1 MVSQLR
7 RRATASRRAA
17 FVGALLVA
25 VGCGS
30 GHATTNRPAAVTPRP
45 AAVAPPA
52 QPRTGAASAS
62 TPAPQQQ
69 PTPQSFTIAAT
80 GDLLIHMPVA
90 NRAKV
95 DGQAS
100 GKSYD
105 FSPMLA
111 RVRGQLSKADLAV
124 CHVETPLSADDT
136 NISGYPVF
144 NTPHELVDAIK
155 ATGWESC
162 STASNHSIDHGETG
176 VRATLD
182 WLDKVGGGHAGTA
195 RSAQEAQ
202 RVEMHTVNGVR
213 VGLLAYTYG
222 TNGVPVPAATPW
234 LVNLVNVP
242 KILADAHAA
251 RLAGAQFVAVSMHW
265 GQENQ
270 TAPTALQRS
279 QAAALLASPDVDL
292 IIGDHVH
299 VVQPIERIG
308 SKYVIYGL
316 GNFLSNQTSA
326 CCPASSQDGII
337 ATATLTAAAGGRWTT
352 TVRYTPTWVD
362 IGPYVVHPVAADLD
376 DPTTPAALRSALQVS
391 WSRTVAAVTSLPGHA
406 HDATPDLMPR

>member
-1 MVSQLR
+1 
-7 RRATASRRAA
+7 
-17 FVGALLVA
+17 
-25 VGCGS
+25 
-30 GHATTNRPAAVTPRP
+30 
-45 AAVAPPA
+45 
-52 QPRTGAASAS
+52 
-62 TPAPQQQ
+62 
-69 PTPQSFTIAAT
+69 
-80 GDLLIHMPVA
+80 
-90 NRAKV
+90 
-95 DGQAS
+95 
-100 GKSYD
+100 
-105 FSPMLA
+105 
-111 RVRGQLSKADLAV
+111 VRGQLSRADLAV

-136 NISGYPVF
+136 HISGYPVF
-144 NTPHELVDAIK
+144 NTPHELVDAIR

-182 WLDKVGGGHAGTA
+182 WLDKVGVAHAGTA

-222 TNGVPVPAATPW
+222 TNGVPVPAAKPW
-234 LVNLVNVP
+234 LVNVVNVP

-251 RLAGAQFVAVSMHW
+251 RKAGAQFVAVSMHW

-316 GNFLSNQTSA
+316 GNFLSNQTAA
-326 CCPASSQDGII
+326 CCPAKSQDGII
-337 ATATLTAAAGGRWTT
+337 ATATLTAAAGGRWNTT
-352 TVRYTPTWVD
+352 IRYTHPHLGRGRPLRRPSGGG
-362 IGPYVVHPVAADLD
+362 GPQRSRDPSGAALCASGVVEPNRRGRHVAARPRPRRNAGPHAPL
-376 DPTTPAALRSALQVS
+376 TAERAAAIVATVSYRCAASCDRRRGGSSCVRRLQRARR
-391 WSRTVAAVTSLPGHA
+391 WTESR
-406 HDATPDLMPR
+406 

>member
-1 MVSQLR
+1 VVSQLR

-182 WLDKVGGGHAGTA
+182 WLDKVGVGHAGTA

-222 TNGVPVPAATPW
+222 TNAFRYPQPHRGWSTSSTS
-234 LVNLVNVP
+234 
-242 KILADAHAA
+242 
-251 RLAGAQFVAVSMHW
+251 R
-265 GQENQ
+265 
-270 TAPTALQRS
+270 RS
-279 QAAALLASPDVDL
+279 WP
-292 IIGDHVH
+292 
-299 VVQPIERIG
+299 
-308 SKYVIYGL
+308 
-316 GNFLSNQTSA
+316 
-326 CCPASSQDGII
+326 
-337 ATATLTAAAGGRWTT
+337 
-352 TVRYTPTWVD
+352 TPT
-362 IGPYVVHPVAADLD
+362 P
-376 DPTTPAALRSALQVS
+376 
-391 WSRTVAAVTSLPGHA
+391 
-406 HDATPDLMPR
+406 PDWRAPSSSP